1 MIAGTKSGCGKT
13 TITCGIL
20 KCIMNQGLF
29 VSSFKCGPD
38 YIDPMFHSKIIGT
51 KSGNLDSYFTD
62 SETLNSLFIKN
73 SKDTDI
79 SVIEGVM
86 GYYDGIGFTSN
97 ASSYS
102 IATITKSPV
111 ILVLDCKGMST
122 SIGAIL
128 QGFLGYKADNNIK
141 GVIFNQLPEI
151 LYEDAKKLANE
162 LGVVSLGYVPV
173 IKECILESRHLGLV
187 TADEIEDIK
196 IKIELLASKLEN
208 TLDINGML
216 QLSKQAEDLPDISIY
231 KVKKVNIQIKIAI
244 AMDNAFCFH
253 YRDNLDLLTEMGCTL
268 LPFSPL
274 KDTKL
279 PNDISGLLL
288 NGGYPELYADELSKN
303 QNMLKSIKQA
313 IYDGIPTIAECGG
326 FMYLH
331 DTMEDT
337 TGKEY
342 PMVGVIQ
349 GKCYKT
355 NRLQRFGYIDMS
367 AYKDNLISIKLGHVK
382 AHEFHYWDS
391 ESSGEDYHAVKA
403 SGTKE
408 WDCIHATD
416 IMYAGFPHLYYY
428 SNPAIAEGFV
438 NQCIKYSEKMRS
450 N

>member
-102 IATITKSPV
+102 IATITKTPV
-111 ILVLDCKGMST
+111 ILVLDCKGVST

-128 QGFLGYKADNNIK
+128 QGFLGFKADNNIK
-141 GVIFNQLPEI
+141 GVIFNQLPEV
-151 LYEDAKKLANE
+151 LYEDAKKLAKK

-196 IKIELLASKLEN
+196 NKIELLASNLEN

-216 QLSKQAEDLPDISIY
+216 QLSKQAEDLPDISIF
-231 KVKKVNIQIKIAI
+231 KVKKVSKQIKIAI

-367 AYKDNLISIKLGHVK
+367 AYKDNLISSKLGHVK